1 MRVSSKYNSL
11 ALGILTDYIYFC
23 ASDLSV
29 GRVSI
34 LTKLKSNL
42 QK

>member
-1 MRVSSKYNSL
+1 MQVSSKYNSS
-11 ALGILTDYIYFC
+11 ALGILTYYTYFC

-34 LTKLKSNL
+34 LTRLKSNL

>member
-1 MRVSSKYNSL
+1 MQVSSKYNSL
-11 ALGILTDYIYFC
+11 ALGILTGYIYFC